1 MLFLRRRLRGS
12 PSQRTEG
19 TRAPLF
25 PRFPNGR
32 RRCATHAHSAGRGG
46 RLRCGCRGAEPAR
59 RCHAVPLRVGA
70 AGAVGMEIR
79 ARPRAGFL
87 HELRGVLKEQAAE
100 AKKSHFG
107 KEIGECLRCAPRC
120 SAPRPALRTA
130 VAVCHGALQPAFRVG
145 DAAQELLFVSG
156 WNFFSASTD
165 TVQFK
170 TSSPCRRVVVPDL

>member
-1 MLFLRRRLRGS
+1 MLFLWRRLRGS

-32 RRCATHAHSAGRGG
+32 RRCATHAHRAGRGG
-46 RLRCGCRGAEPAR
+46 RLRCVRRGAVPAR
-59 RCHAVPLRVGA
+59 RCHAAPLRA
-70 AGAVGMEIR
+70 RTAGAVGMEIL

-87 HELRGVLKEQAAE
+87 HELPRVLKEQAAE

-130 VAVCHGALQPAFRVG
+130 VAVCHGALQPCGGGSWRNCLWCWRNRRGPSLRVWM
-145 DAAQELLFVSG
+145 EFLLSWYRYGSV
-156 WNFFSASTD
+156 
-165 TVQFK
+165 
-170 TSSPCRRVVVPDL
+170 